1 MCYRS
6 HMPIIVGSALKIAI
20 IDCIEL
26 IFRSTRKG
34 IDEPLILCE
43 LRPKDM
49 GHGDAGGKLL
59 FEDINRSQEFAPFPF
74 TCTKGN

>member
-6 HMPIIVGSALKIAI
+6 HLAIIVEAVLKIAI
-20 IDCIEL
+20 SDCIEL
-26 IFRSTRKG
+26 IFGSARKG

-59 FEDINRSQEFAPFPF
+59 FEDINRCQEFARFPF
-74 TCTKGN
+74 TCTTRN